1 MHTNKK
7 RVGYSVNPLVAAVT
21 GAVVGAGMAVAGAVV
36 MSDKK
41 NQAKVKN
48 VAKNVS
54 DKANNLIKD
63 VQSQIKNKKFET
75 EIKAQKLGN
84 IAKDAV
90 NDVKNI

>member
-7 RVGYSVNPLVAAVT
+7 RVGFSVNPLIAGVT
-21 GAVVGAGMAVAGAVV
+21 GAVVGAGMAIAGAVA

-41 NQAKVKN
+41 NQAKVKA
-48 VAKNVS
+48 VV
-54 DKANNLIKD
+54 KD
-63 VQSQIKNKKFET
+63 VQNKVNDVKINVKNKKFEAET
-75 EIKAQKLGN
+75 KAQKLGN

>member
-1 MHTNKK
+1 MHTNHK

-41 NQAKVKN
+41 NQDKVKS
-48 VAKNVS
+48 VA
-54 DKANNLIKD
+54 KD
-63 VQSQIKNKKFET
+63 VQNKVDDLKKKVEDKKFET

-90 NDVKNI
+90 NDAKNI

>member
-7 RVGYSVNPLVAAVT
+7 RVGYSVNPLAAAVA
-21 GAVVGAGMAVAGAVV
+21 GAVVGAGMAVAGAVA

-41 NQAKVKN
+41 NQDKIKN
-48 VAKNVS
+48 VVA
-54 DKANNLIKD
+54 DIKKKVD
-63 VQSQIKNKKFET
+63 DKKFEA